1 MLIESYGCVHIQC
14 SFNPWNLLKHIWT
27 PWSNEFVTSYEN
39 ELLLFDTEPKSQSS
53 QEKRQIQKAK
63 GTGYFGHDE
72 PMTRKRMSRI
82 NRKTN
87 FLPPSFFFYFF
98 LFLVCGFQGILLM
111 MTPMT
116 RNPRQHTTAGPAP
129 FPSFFDAHFP
139 LVILGIHERSI
150 DRPTDRPTDRD
161 GCMPAGCP
169 SFPLILQGFQT
180 ASASQKQDQ
189 VKQSCATILLQIF
202 CLSPLSLTPPPPFND
217 NLSFLRASPPGLNI
231 WPYTNIC
238 HIHV

>member
-1 MLIESYGCVHIQC
+1 MRTNYYSLTR
-14 SFNPWNLLKHIWT
+14 NRKARAR
-27 PWSNEFVTSYEN
+27 
-39 ELLLFDTEPKSQSS
+39 KK
-53 QEKRQIQKAK
+53 KRQIQKAK

-82 NRKTN
+82 NKKTTN
-87 FLPPSFFFYFF
+87 FLPSSFFFYFF
-98 LFLVCGFQGILLM
+98 SFFGLRF
-111 MTPMT
+111 
-116 RNPRQHTTAGPAP
+116 PRDIANDDANDAQPKTTHNSGPCP

-202 CLSPLSLTPPPPFND
+202 CLSPLPLTPPPPPLND
-217 NLSFLRASPPGLNI
+217 DLSFLRASPPGLNI
-231 WPYTNIC
+231 
-238 HIHV
+238 